1 MPADRLPTAHASISQ
16 GQALVSNAERDHSAP
31 LAPTRATVLHS
42 TSMIDCVG
50 VLKVGSGSLFSS
62 RESLNRRTEMSV
74 FTPAEITYLQSQR
87 LARVATS
94 GPGGQPHVV
103 PVSFRYNPDE
113 DTIDVGGHGF
123 AQRKKYRD
131 VQRNPRVAIVIDDLA
146 TVDPWRPRMIEI
158 RGLADILP
166 TGGEAIGPGFDPP
179 IFRIRPRRIVSIGI
193 DGDEPFSS
201 NARSVP

>member
-1 MPADRLPTAHASISQ
+1 
-16 GQALVSNAERDHSAP
+16 
-31 LAPTRATVLHS
+31 
-42 TSMIDCVG
+42 
-50 VLKVGSGSLFSS
+50 
-62 RESLNRRTEMSV
+62 MSV

-123 AQRKKYRD
+123 VGRKKYRD
-131 VQRNPRVAIVIDDLA
+131 VQRNPRIAIVVDDLA

-158 RGLADILP
+158 RGQADILP
-166 TGGEAIGPGFDPP
+166 TGGAAIGQA
-179 IFRIRPRRIVSIGI
+179 SIHR
-193 DGDEPFSS
+193 SS
-201 NARSVP
+201 ASVPGASSASVSTGINRSRPTPDQSRKP

>member
-1 MPADRLPTAHASISQ
+1 VRLAFHGTGYSS
-16 GQALVSNAERDHSAP
+16 STEW
-31 LAPTRATVLHS
+31 LHRKN
-42 TSMIDCVG
+42 V
-50 VLKVGSGSLFSS
+50 K
-62 RESLNRRTEMSV
+62 MSV
-74 FTPAEITYLQSQR
+74 FTPAEIAYLQSQR
-87 LARVATS
+87 LGRIATS

-146 TVDPWRPRMIEI
+146 TVDPWRPRLIEI
-158 RGLADILP
+158 RGVADILP
-166 TGGEAIGPGFDPP
+166 SGGEAIGPGFDPH

-193 DGDEPFSS
+193 DGPEPFSS
-201 NARSVP
+201 NARSVS